1 MLHQESTSL
10 IRVFK
15 EAGYKLRGT
24 MSSLHKQSSKRTGTR
39 RAALLPQ
46 QEDLHK
52 QGNKRNDMSGAT
64 EYGYWIAGVKEQN
77 FKRLELVLDII
88 LHLLI
93 SSWHEITKSDRMI
106 FTL

>member
-1 MLHQESTSL
+1 M
-10 IRVFK
+10 
-15 EAGYKLRGT
+15 
-24 MSSLHKQSSKRTGTR
+24 MSSLHKQGSKM
-39 RAALLPQ
+39 
-46 QEDLHK
+46 
-52 QGNKRNDMSGAT
+52 NDMIGAT